1 MPVAKKPGSKS
12 KACGPKSK
20 ACKGPCL
27 TDNFL
32 SDFTSHKT
40 TVMTLMVG
48 MLAIG
53 VMFAM
58 MLGVSAAQF

>member
-1 MPVAKKPGSKS
+1 MPVAKKPG
-12 KACGPKSK
+12 CKSK
-20 ACKGPCL
+20 ACKPKTKACNGPCL

-40 TVMTLMVG
+40 TVMTLMVAVLG
-48 MLAIG
+48 MG
-53 VMFAM
+53 VLFAM